1 MSKKCVLSVDKRL
14 FPQDAVLKTA
24 YRFLDNYYVFLSCPD
39 ENTVSISIEPKAGSS
54 MVDIEK
60 QFSNELIAQ
69 VVHYNISISNR
80 TMKELILGRAL
91 YSAFYDK
98 EDYPPIDEAA
108 DYTSGV
114 SLDDIAVDWFDVYG
128 TEN

>member
-1 MSKKCVLSVDKRL
+1 M
-14 FPQDAVLKTA
+14 
-24 YRFLDNYYVFLSCPD
+24 
-39 ENTVSISIEPKAGSS
+39 
-54 MVDIEK
+54 
-60 QFSNELIAQ
+60 
-69 VVHYNISISNR
+69 VHYNISISNR

-98 EDYPPIDEAA
+98 EDYPPIDEAV